1 MDDNVDRVN
10 ISSHDVV
17 DSDHNRI
24 NDLGYYDSDLSNHND
39 IDNVQNNIETMKERE
54 TEEADQDL
62 MYIETYI
69 GPYKEILKKF
79 FDEGTKE
86 SSKKINTTMI

>member
-1 MDDNVDRVN
+1 M
-10 ISSHDVV
+10 
-17 DSDHNRI
+17 
-24 NDLGYYDSDLSNHND
+24 GYYDSDLSNYND
-39 IDNVQNNIETMKERE
+39 IDIVQNNIETTKERE
-54 TEEADQDL
+54 TEEVDQDFI
-62 MYIETYI
+62 YGETYI